1 MKVIITGGCGFIGSH
16 IAEYWCSQNA
26 EVIIIDSLRSGFQA
40 NLTGL
45 NVKLLNQSIT
55 NLSEYENYF
64 EGADYIFNLAALV
77 SVPESIEKP
86 KECIDINVNGLLNL
100 LELAKKYKIKKVV
113 HSSSAAVYGDEPE
126 QPKKLSHK
134 PMPKSPYG
142 ITKLDGEYYCQM
154 YSEQFG
160 VPAISLRYF
169 NVFGA
174 RQNPKSQYA
183 AAIPIFVNKALQNEE
198 ITIYGDGNQTRDF
211 IYVKDVVGANVLA
224 AESQISKGVFNV
236 ATENSITIK
245 QTAEKIIELT
255 NSKSKI
261 KFADERAGDIKHSQA
276 DISETKI
283 NLDFNP
289 KFSFE
294 EGLNETINYFKKIL

>member
-236 ATENSITIK
+236 ATENTITIK

-294 EGLNETINYFKKIL
+294 EGLNETINYFKKKL

>member
-236 ATENSITIK
+236 ATENTITIK

-261 KFADERAGDIKHSQA
+261 KFADERAGDIRHSQA

-294 EGLNETINYFKKIL
+294 EGLNETINYFKKKL

>member
-236 ATENSITIK
+236 ATENTITIK